1 VYSIKGGM
9 DAWNGLKAT
18 GEYEA
23 GMYLIE
29 GRKTMEEFLSL
40 AWSLEDGTGTFYEA
54 VMNTIEGNELKSV
67 FHSLVKAE
75 ETHKTALLDTYRRV
89 KGETVKSEALAERS
103 LSGLMESGVSVE
115 EAVVWAK
122 QRDRDPRDI
131 LEFSMQLETN
141 SLDLYM
147 KVLRGAED
155 EGVRET
161 FRSLIDEEKRH
172 LARLGNLLNS
182 MYNV

>member
-1 VYSIKGGM
+1 M

-40 AWSLEDGTGTFYEA
+40 AWSLEDGTGAFYEA
-54 VMNTIEGNELKSV
+54 VMNTIQGKELKSV

-75 ETHKTALLDTYRRV
+75 ENHKAALLETYRRI
-89 KGETVKSEALAERS
+89 KGDTIKSEALAERS
-103 LSGLMESGVSVE
+103 LSGLMEGGVSVE
-115 EAVVWAK
+115 EAVAWAK

-147 KVLRGAED
+147 KVLRAAED

-161 FRSLIDEEKRH
+161 FRSLIDEEKLH

-182 MYNV
+182 VYNV